1 MSKKLGDLLDKA
13 PEKPAEEPWS
23 SVPDGGIIWV
33 RRTAEHELPELYAL
47 TEREVAGALAPYE
60 VFTRMYAQNADSL
73 WSVYRASDT
82 TRSDAK
88 LIGYYALIHL
98 NPVGREMLEAGTFDG
113 LDPDMRV
120 VVPSA
125 TRPAAIYV
133 WVAIVR
139 RVARVATWLLAN
151 ALGAE
156 VYGGVPIFATA
167 GTMGGLNIIKGYGFS
182 TAQTEAGLG
191 KLYRLD
197 RGEAPSVAKPA
208 TIQAVS

>member
-1 MSKKLGDLLDKA
+1 MNKKLGDLLDKA
-13 PEKPAEEPWS
+13 PEKPAEDPWS

-33 RRTAEHELPELYAL
+33 RRTAEHELPELFEL
-47 TEREVAGALAPYE
+47 TKREVAGELATFD
-60 VFTRMYAQNADSL
+60 VLTRIYHQNADSF
-73 WSVYRASDT
+73 WSVYRASDQ

-98 NPVGREMLEAGTFDG
+98 NEAGREMLEAGTFDG
-113 LDPDMRV
+113 HDPDMRA
-120 VVPSA
+120 VVPTA

-139 RVARVATWLLAN
+139 RVARIATWLLAN
-151 ALGAE
+151 GLGAE
-156 VYGGVPIFATA
+156 IYGGVPIFATA

-182 TAQTEAGLG
+182 TAHNEAGLG

-197 RGEAPSVAKPA
+197 RGETPVTDKARKAS
-208 TIQAVS
+208 